1 MSSIFLGIILPKDPL
16 DYESIWACDQCPL
29 TLTPSQV
36 EVLEEKIEDLI
47 KKDPDPGTNRVD
59 FYEGLLNNCERFLHE
74 THYLLMKVKSNLI
87 SQYGNVPGYFYPQM
101 SYELV
106 SCFIK
111 NDGNLEL
118 LCKCYAVQNP
128 IA

>member
-1 MSSIFLGIILPKDPL
+1 M
-16 DYESIWACDQCPL
+16 
-29 TLTPSQV
+29 

-74 THYLLMKVKSNLI
+74 THYLLMKIKSNLI

-106 SCFIK
+106 SCFMKK
-111 NDGNLEL
+111 NANLEL

>member
-59 FYEGLLNNCERFLHE
+59 FYEGLFQWTNP
-74 THYLLMKVKSNLI
+74 
-87 SQYGNVPGYFYPQM
+87 NVHLQIFNWA
-101 SYELV
+101 S
-106 SCFIK
+106 
-111 NDGNLEL
+111 
-118 LCKCYAVQNP
+118 
-128 IA
+128 